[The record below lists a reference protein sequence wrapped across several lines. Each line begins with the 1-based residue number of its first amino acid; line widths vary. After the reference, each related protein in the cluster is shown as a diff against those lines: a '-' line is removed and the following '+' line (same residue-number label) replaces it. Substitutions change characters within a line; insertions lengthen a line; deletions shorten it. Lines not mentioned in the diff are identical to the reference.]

1 MENNQQKLDIDIQM
15 HATDNEKYEFEP
27 LQGRPMLQWRGKR
40 PFKSTHFYPAQLK
53 ESFGE
58 PVNDWMNK
66 LYWGDNLQV
75 LSHLLKDYRGKIQL
89 IYIDPPFDS
98 KADYK
103 KKVELRGKEIKN
115 DYNSFEEKQY
125 TDIWTNDEYL
135 QFMYER
141 LIVMRE
147 LLSENGCIYLHCD
160 YRKVHHLRC
169 LMDEIFGESSFLNSL
184 VWTFD
189 TRSSRKSSWKRCHND
204 LLLYKKDHPPVFNW
218 SEETVL
224 EALSEETI
232 AKYRLE
238 DENGKYRLNGRNVKG
253 SPIQSAKD
261 VDTSW
266 EITHPELV
274 VRDYLRPGKVPSDY
288 FHIPIEN
295 QASHNRTEY
304 PTQKPEELLYKL
316 ILASSNEGDIVLDCF
331 MGSGTVPAVALKL
344 GRRFIG
350 VDINMGSVQTTT
362 QRLLKAKNDVEF
374 GQLRFDE
381 TATYFTSFQV
391 YSVNNYDIFRN
402 PVQAKELLM
411 EALEIQKLHN
421 NSIFDGEKDGRKV
434 KIMPVNRIAAQ
445 EDVINLARNLDYKSY
460 EKKKKDHPH
469 SPVDQ
474 ITLVCMGHEPDI
486 SAKFVKETGY
496 NIDVKVLDILRDRE
510 DLCFERDSEADIKI
524 EEGKLVIR
532 SFYPMNLLQ
541 KISMFKEDIEDWRE
555 LVDAVYIDW
564 DYDGETMKPA
574 VIDIPEDKKLVSG
587 QYDVPEGAR
596 NIKIKIVDL
605 LSEAYEGEIYNG

>member
-1 MENNQQKLDIDIQM
+1 MENNQQELDIDIQT
-15 HATDNEKYEFEP
+15 HVTDNQKYEFEP
-27 LQGRPMLQWRGKR
+27 LQGLPMLQWRGKR

-75 LSHLLKDYRGKIQL
+75 LSHLLRDYRGKIQL

-204 LLLYKKDHPPVFNW
+204 LLLYKKNHPPVFNW

-238 DENGKYRLNGRNVKG
+238 DENGRYRLNGRNIKG

-304 PTQKPEELLYKL
+304 PTQTFENSPCL
-316 ILASSNEGDIVLDCF
+316 IK
-331 MGSGTVPAVALKL
+331 SG
-344 GRRFIG
+344 
-350 VDINMGSVQTTT
+350 
-362 QRLLKAKNDVEF
+362 
-374 GQLRFDE
+374 
-381 TATYFTSFQV
+381 
-391 YSVNNYDIFRN
+391 
-402 PVQAKELLM
+402 
-411 EALEIQKLHN
+411 
-421 NSIFDGEKDGRKV
+421 
-434 KIMPVNRIAAQ
+434 
-445 EDVINLARNLDYKSY
+445 
-460 EKKKKDHPH
+460 
-469 SPVDQ
+469 
-474 ITLVCMGHEPDI
+474 
-486 SAKFVKETGY
+486 
-496 NIDVKVLDILRDRE
+496 
-510 DLCFERDSEADIKI
+510 
-524 EEGKLVIR
+524 
-532 SFYPMNLLQ
+532 
-541 KISMFKEDIEDWRE
+541 
-555 LVDAVYIDW
+555 
-564 DYDGETMKPA
+564 
-574 VIDIPEDKKLVSG
+574 
-587 QYDVPEGAR
+587 
-596 NIKIKIVDL
+596 
-605 LSEAYEGEIYNG
+605 

>member
-1 MENNQQKLDIDIQM
+1 MENNQQKLDIDIQT

-40 PFKSTHFYPAQLK
+40 PFKSTHYYPAQLK

-58 PVNDWMNK
+58 PANDWMNK

-75 LSHLLKDYRGKIQL
+75 LSHLLRDYRGKIQL

-103 KKVELRGKEIKN
+103 KKVELRGKEINN

-125 TDIWTNDEYL
+125 TDIWTNDDYL

-169 LMDEIFGESSFLNSL
+169 LMDEIFGVNRFLNEVIWCYKSGGAGDRGYARKH
-184 VWTFD
+184 D
-189 TRSSRKSSWKRCHND
+189 TI
-204 LLLYKKDHPPVFNW
+204 LLYSKTKDFAFNQIKEKSYMFPW
-218 SEETVL
+218 SGQNPAQT
-224 EALSEETI
+224 
-232 AKYRLE
+232 YYE
-238 DENGKYRLNGRNVKG
+238 DDKGRYTLVNVKDYWTDIG
-253 SPIQSAKD
+253 MIA
-261 VDTSW
+261 TS
-266 EITHPELV
+266 
-274 VRDYLRPGKVPSDY
+274 
-288 FHIPIEN
+288 
-295 QASHNRTEY
+295 SHERQGY
-304 PTQKPEELLYKL
+304 PTQKPEALLERIIK
-316 ILASSNEGDIVLDCF
+316 ASSNKGDIVLDCF
-331 MGSGTVPAVALKL
+331 MGCGTTQAVAMKL
-344 GRRFIG
+344 GRKFIG
-350 VDINMGSVQTTT
+350 ADINLGAVETTVK
-362 QRLLKAKNDVEF
+362 RLLGVREEVET
-374 GQLRFDE
+374 GQMSLEESEKLYTGFE
-381 TATYFTSFQV
+381 V
-391 YSVNNYDIFRN
+391 YNVNNYDVFRN

-411 EALEIQKLHN
+411 EALEIQTLHN
-421 NSIFDGEKDGRKV
+421 NPIFDGEKDGRKV
-434 KIMPVNRIAAQ
+434 IIMPVNRIAAQ

-469 SPVDQ
+469 SPVDL

-486 SAKFVKETGY
+486 AAKFVKETGY
-496 NIDVKVLDILRDRE
+496 NIDVEVLDVLRDRK
-510 DLCFERDSEADIKI
+510 DLCFKRDSEADIQI
-524 EEGKLVIR
+524 ENGKLVIR

-541 KISMFKEDIEDWRE
+541 KISMFKEDIKDWRE

-574 VIDIPEDKKLVSG
+574 EIDIPGDRELVKG
-587 QYDVPEGAR
+587 QYDIPEGAR
-596 NIKIKIVDL
+596 NIKIRIVDL

>member
-1 MENNQQKLDIDIQM
+1 LENNQQKLDIDIQM

-141 LIVMRE
+141 LILMRE
-147 LLSENGCIYLHCD
+147 LLSASGSIYLHCD
-160 YRKVHHLRC
+160 WHKSHYLRS
-169 LMDEIFGESSFLNSL
+169 LMDEIFGADNFRNEI
-184 VWTFD
+184 VWGYRTGGVSMKTFARKHD
-189 TRSSRKSSWKRCHND
+189 NLLFYTRASGYLFNTQYYRS
-204 LLLYKKDHPPVFNW
+204 YQEKKYNYN
-218 SEETVL
+218 E
-224 EALSEETI
+224 
-232 AKYRLE
+232 KY
-238 DENGKYRLNGRNVKG
+238 
-253 SPIQSAKD
+253 
-261 VDTSW
+261 
-266 EITHPELV
+266 PELWDEEKQKWYHEAV
-274 VRDYLRPGKVPSDY
+274 CRDVWEDINVLGTETDGS
-288 FHIPIEN
+288 E
-295 QASHNRTEY
+295 RTAY
-304 PTQKPEELLYKL
+304 PTQKPEALVERIIK
-316 ILASSNEGDIVLDCF
+316 ASSNLGDLVLDCF
-331 MGSGTVPAVALKL
+331 MGCGTTQAVAMKL
-344 GRRFIG
+344 GRKFIG
-350 VDINMGSVQTTT
+350 ADINLGAVETTVK
-362 QRLLKAKNDVEF
+362 RLLGVTKELED
-374 GQLRFDE
+374 GQDREKLYTGFE
-381 TATYFTSFQV
+381 V
-391 YSVNNYDIFRN
+391 YNVNNYDIFRN

-434 KIMPVNRIAAQ
+434 KIMPVNRIASQ

-496 NIDVKVLDILRDRE
+496 NIDVKVVDILRDRE

-574 VIDIPEDKKLVSG
+574 VTDIPRDRELVKG
-587 QYDVPEGAR
+587 QYDIPEGAR

-605 LSEAYEGEIYNG
+605 LSEAYEGEIYNA